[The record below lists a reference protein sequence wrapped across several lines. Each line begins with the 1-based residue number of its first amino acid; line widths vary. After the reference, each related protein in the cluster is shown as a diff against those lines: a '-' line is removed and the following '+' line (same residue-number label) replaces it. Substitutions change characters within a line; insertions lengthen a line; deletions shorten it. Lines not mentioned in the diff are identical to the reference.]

1 MISLFTSADEQLKT
15 RSAELF
21 FIIAKQDADRFISI
35 TGYGNGAGLLYDAG
49 MFSHDFRFRDDFY
62 SDRMS
67 HHRISGSQLG
77 IPRYMMFLRYF
88 NCARSKPKTGY
99 RIF

>member
-21 FIIAKQDADRFISI
+21 FIIAKQNADRFISI

-49 MFSHDFRFRDDFY
+49 MFSDISGFWDFDFY
-62 SDRMS
+62 HERV
-67 HHRISGSQLG
+67 
-77 IPRYMMFLRYF
+77 
-88 NCARSKPKTGY
+88 NSKVIVVFPVEPKFIEPLLKY
-99 RIF
+99 LKVF

>member
-49 MFSHDFRFRDDFY
+49 MFSHDIVF
-62 SDRMS
+62 
-67 HHRISGSQLG
+67 HHRISSSQLW
-77 IPRYMMFLRYF
+77 
-88 NCARSKPKTGY
+88 
-99 RIF
+99 

>member
-49 MFSHDFRFRDDFY
+49 MFCSHKFQFPVRD
-62 SDRMS
+62 
-67 HHRISGSQLG
+67 RISGQY
-77 IPRYMMFLRYF
+77 I
-88 NCARSKPKTGY
+88 C
-99 RIF
+99 

>member
-49 MFSHDFRFRDDFY
+49 MFCSHN
-62 SDRMS
+62 
-67 HHRISGSQLG
+67 SGVRLTFTS
-77 IPRYMMFLRYF
+77 
-88 NCARSKPKTGY
+88 NE
-99 RIF
+99 

>member
-21 FIIAKQDADRFISI
+21 FIIAKQNADRFISI

-49 MFSHDFRFRDDFY
+49 KFDILHSLDVQF
-62 SDRMS
+62 
-67 HHRISGSQLG
+67 LG
-77 IPRYMMFLRYF
+77 NVLYF
-88 NCARSKPKTGY
+88 IR
-99 RIF
+99 

>member
-67 HHRISGSQLG
+67 HHRISGSQL
-77 IPRYMMFLRYF
+77 
-88 NCARSKPKTGY
+88 C
-99 RIF
+99 